1 MTKICLICNPTA
13 KSGAAAKSIDDA
25 IARLNERKA
34 DYTVKTTMYPLHAT
48 ELAKEAI
55 TEGYD
60 VIAAVGGDGTV
71 REVALALVNTDSVL
85 GILPCGTG
93 NDFSRPLGIST
104 ELSKAVDVLLDGEDH
119 PVDAGMANDQIF
131 FNVAGFG
138 FDVDVL
144 DYTELYKPKHK
155 NGSIAY
161 LRGVLKAMFDL
172 KLRKTTLEFP
182 DGTLEKNCLLTA
194 AGNGTH
200 FGGGMMV
207 TPLADFQD
215 GLLDICIIH
224 DVNRISLLTVLPRF
238 MKGKHL
244 SCHKM
249 VTYRKEPW
257 VKITCD
263 PVSRIEVDGERMDGT
278 PVTFKILPGALKVRL
293 PIK

>member
-1 MTKICLICNPTA
+1 MSRICLICNPTA
-13 KSGAAAKSIDDA
+13 KSGAAAKTIETV
-25 IARLNERKA
+25 IGQLKEQNA
-34 DYTVKTTMYPLHAT
+34 DYTVKTTQYPCHAT
-48 ELAKEAI
+48 ELAKEALK
-55 TEGYD
+55 EQYD

-71 REVALALVNTDSVL
+71 REVALGLIGTEAVL

-104 ELSKAVDVLLDGEDH
+104 DLSSAIDVLLNGEDH
-119 PVDAGMANDQIF
+119 YVDAGQANEQIF

-172 KLRKTTLEFP
+172 KLRKTTLEFQ
-182 DGTLEKNCLLTA
+182 DGTIEKNCLLTA

-207 TPLADFQD
+207 TPLADYQD

-224 DVNRISLLTVLPRF
+224 DVNRFNLLTVLPRF
-238 MKGKHL
+238 MRGKHL
-244 SCHKM
+244 GFHKL

-278 PVTFKILPGALKVRL
+278 PVTFRILPNALKIRL
-293 PIK
+293 PRK